1 MNFSNTH
8 HSYLSV
14 LKVADRQ
21 DLPGN
26 THHSYL
32 GVLKVADRQDLPG
45 NTHHSY
51 LGILKVADR
60 QDLPTIKIEALA
72 PGIMHIVYCFFS
84 NMSIKKL
91 QIFGLDS
98 NNLNE
103 YIQRNQEFFQKY

>member
-1 MNFSNTH
+1 LNFSNTH

-21 DLPGN
+21 DLSDN

-32 GVLKVADRQDLPG
+32 GVLKVADRQDLPD

-51 LGILKVADR
+51 LDVLKVADR
-60 QDLPTIKIEALA
+60 QLLPAIKIEALA

-84 NMSIKKL
+84 NIRLRFK
-91 QIFGLDS
+91 
-98 NNLNE
+98 
-103 YIQRNQEFFQKY
+103 

>member
-1 MNFSNTH
+1 LNFSNTH

-21 DLPGN
+21 DLSDN

-32 GVLKVADRQDLPG
+32 GVLKVADRQDLPD

-51 LGILKVADR
+51 LGVLKVADR
-60 QDLPTIKIEALA
+60 QLLPAIKIEALA

-84 NMSIKKL
+84 NIRLRFK
-91 QIFGLDS
+91 
-98 NNLNE
+98 
-103 YIQRNQEFFQKY
+103 